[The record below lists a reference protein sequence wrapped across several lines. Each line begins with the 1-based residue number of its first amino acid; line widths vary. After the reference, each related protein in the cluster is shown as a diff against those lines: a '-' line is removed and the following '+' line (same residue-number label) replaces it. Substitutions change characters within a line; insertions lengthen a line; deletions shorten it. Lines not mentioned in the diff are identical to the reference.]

1 MASTNANDDIA
12 GNSKLGK
19 ATSPV
24 KINIQSFTC
33 LRTNLS
39 KYEIQTVK
47 SGWSKTK
54 QLPILVLALGKIQPY
69 DNCTPDNITNLM
81 TTFFNSWRKAHLI
94 AIANIEQDNKIF

>member
-1 MASTNANDDIA
+1 MYCGIIYHKVMSFYSRVKRLKRHCLKNMQMASTNANDDIA

-47 SGWSKTK
+47 SG
-54 QLPILVLALGKIQPY
+54 
-69 DNCTPDNITNLM
+69 
-81 TTFFNSWRKAHLI
+81 
-94 AIANIEQDNKIF
+94 